1 MIITTHFYARNRSH
15 IGLSDETR
23 ASGAKGNNAA
33 KIRQFHHG
41 KAHTKS
47 LRNGST
53 FVIGGN
59 AQFDDV
65 LARYS
70 CKNRGIVC
78 SFIYGQ
84 ISVIVLFAKNVD
96 FDAQTERQEA
106 QKATHIN
113 KPRAIPCM
121 NHKVLLLWT
130 IWKQS
135 RSIQN
140 MKLVCWFGRYLDL
153 ELW

>member
-70 CKNRGIVC
+70 CKNR
-78 SFIYGQ
+78 
-84 ISVIVLFAKNVD
+84 
-96 FDAQTERQEA
+96 ERQEA